1 VVMADKN
8 SYTPESLISLGR
20 EIVSQHISH
29 FLDVVQ
35 QRVFGPLKNLFQYA
49 REQEWK
55 QFESIWLRGL
65 QDTHVSN
72 VVPTLHHL
80 VCPLLF
86 IFVACGRWTL
96 SGKAPCNLHQDLH
109 AVHVLLPTLSIL
121 KAGWRYLA
129 DHGLPI

>member
-1 VVMADKN
+1 MADKN

-55 QFESIWLRGL
+55 QFESIWLRAMPAIGL
-65 QDTHVSN
+65 MART
-72 VVPTLHHL
+72 TGYTCLK
-80 VCPLLF
+80 
-86 IFVACGRWTL
+86 CGPDPPSL
-96 SGKAPCNLHQDLH
+96 
-109 AVHVLLPTLSIL
+109 
-121 KAGWRYLA
+121 
-129 DHGLPI
+129 GLPAPLHLCGLWSLDLVWEGTL